1 MEATMTAN
9 ARRLVAKIGTSPTSS
24 QRPLETTDP
33 RPEDIASY
41 IAQLS
46 GEMALLA
53 RGAKLD
59 LLAYF
64 LEMARLE
71 ASNHTDR

>member
-1 MEATMTAN
+1 MTAN
-9 ARRLVAKIGTSPTSS
+9 ARRIVAKIDPSPTRS
-24 QRPLETTDP
+24 QRPLDPAVP

-46 GEMALLA
+46 GELALLA

>member
-1 MEATMTAN
+1 MTAN
-9 ARRLVAKIGTSPTSS
+9 ARRIVAKIDPSPRPTPTTSKGRLDPAV
-24 QRPLETTDP
+24 P

-59 LLAYF
+59 LLVYF

>member
-1 MEATMTAN
+1 MTAS
-9 ARRLVAKIGTSPTSS
+9 ARRDMSKISVPASQTEKISATS
-24 QRPLETTDP
+24 P
-33 RPEDIASY
+33 RPEEIASY

-46 GEMALLA
+46 GEMASLA
-53 RGAKLD
+53 RGARLD

-71 ASNHTDR
+71 AAGHAER

>member
-1 MEATMTAN
+1 MTAS
-9 ARRLVAKIGTSPTSS
+9 ARRAVSKINVSLSQSEKLAASP
-24 QRPLETTDP
+24 P
-33 RPEDIASY
+33 RPEEIAGY

-46 GEMALLA
+46 GEMASLA
-53 RGAKLD
+53 RGARLD

-71 ASNHTDR
+71 AAAHAER